1 MSYAD
6 IETAWRSPHNRPTPA
21 ELEEQKQN
29 LRADLRRRRRGFV
42 VFIAATL
49 AALTLITGRIAL
61 HLLWPDPALD
71 RINPARE
78 WGFLLTLALPWA
90 GAVTLLR
97 HYLRHR
103 AAHGD
108 HARSIADSV
117 RALLD
122 ENRLSRVRLK
132 VAAILHGLFLLVLPV
147 VVWQLRA
154 AGKAGDEILLPAFV
168 VWPCIALGI
177 GCAMWFHD
185 RRTLRPRQRAL
196 ETLLADYAATPSEV
210 SGAH

>member
-1 MSYAD
+1 MPSELEAQK
-6 IETAWRSPHNRPTPA
+6 SKLLA
-21 ELEEQKQN
+21 EL
-29 LRADLRRRRRGFV
+29 RARHRRFV
-42 VFIAATL
+42 VFISATF
-49 AALTLITGRIAL
+49 AALTLFTGRIAL

-71 RINPARE
+71 RINLARE
-78 WGFLLTLALPWA
+78 WAFLIALGLPWA
-90 GAVTLLR
+90 GAVTLLC

-103 AAHGD
+103 TAHGD
-108 HARSIADSV
+108 HTRSISDSV

-154 AGKAGDEILLPAFV
+154 AGKARDEILLPAFV
-168 VWPCIALGI
+168 VWPCLALGI

-185 RRTLRPRQRAL
+185 HRTLRPRQRAL
-196 ETLLADYAATPSEV
+196 ETLLADYAATPS
-210 SGAH
+210 APDRTR